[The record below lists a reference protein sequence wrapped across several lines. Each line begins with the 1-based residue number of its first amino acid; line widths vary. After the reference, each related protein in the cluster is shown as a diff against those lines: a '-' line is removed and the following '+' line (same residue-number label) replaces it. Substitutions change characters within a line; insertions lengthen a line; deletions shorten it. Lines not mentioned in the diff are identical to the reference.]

1 MKILDKEFDVFIP
14 AKEIDSI
21 VCRLANEVNRD
32 FEDKNPYFLVMMNG
46 AFMFASDF
54 LRKITIRNNLSF
66 IKYKSYNGLQSTGKV
81 VTEMMIPSDVKDRDV
96 VIIEDIVDTGLTMQA
111 FLNDLKQLN
120 PKSVSIVSFLLK
132 PESLKCKFPVKYLG
146 REIENKFVVGYGLD
160 YDGEGRGLGDLF
172 ILKEN

>member
-1 MKILDKEFDVFIP
+1 M
-14 AKEIDSI
+14 
-21 VCRLANEVNRD
+21 
-32 FEDKNPYFLVMMNG
+32 
-46 AFMFASDF
+46 
-54 LRKITIRNNLSF
+54 F